1 MEQRKQGVSDN
12 AYHQL
17 QEADTNGDGYV
28 SSEELSMYLEFKRR
42 ELEDQDAQRDAM
54 RKMTW
59 FALWGMLLYPVT
71 IVVASYLDVDDA
83 AKIIGNI
90 APTYFVAISAL
101 VAAFFGANAYSA
113 SKKSEAAPTPPMMPM
128 PMPPRASKPAP
139 AAEEPV
145 VDTAPPPAF
154 GEPPADAA
162 PTRVTPTRKIT

>member
-1 MEQRKQGVSDN
+1 MADLKQGVSN
-12 AYHQL
+12 KAYQHL
-17 QEADTNGDGYV
+17 KEADTNGDGYV
-28 SSEELSMYLEFKRR
+28 SSEELAMYLEFKRR

-71 IVVASYLDVDDA
+71 IVIASYLDVDDA

-113 SKKSEAAPTPPMMPM
+113 SKKSEAAVP
-128 PMPPRASKPAP
+128 PPRPPFPTQAPMVVNDPA
-139 AAEEPV
+139 PV
-145 VDTAPPPAF
+145 VDTTSPPPAF
-154 GEPPADAA
+154 GEDPVPAVDAT
-162 PTRVTPTRKIT
+162 TRVTPTRKIT